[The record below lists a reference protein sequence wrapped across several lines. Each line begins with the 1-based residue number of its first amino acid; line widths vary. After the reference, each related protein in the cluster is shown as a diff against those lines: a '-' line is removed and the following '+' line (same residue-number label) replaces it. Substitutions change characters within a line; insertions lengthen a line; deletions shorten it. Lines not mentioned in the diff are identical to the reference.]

1 MTKSV
6 AYIGGRQSKKLHNLL
21 KNATIGMLFVVI
33 RPGCPHCDKLKED
46 GVFETMEN
54 KLDPIDNQPQVVV
67 VNSEAISDPDDPV
80 SAEPV
85 FQNIKGVPE
94 ITLRSKNGTVKKY
107 NGPRSADDL
116 IKTVIEENNKENN
129 EDDATLVL
137 GNNVPLSMTGGR
149 RRRKHKRTVKRR
161 RKHTVKHHRKHKK
174 HTRGRKHHRVRRHA
188 ATKHRRHHRRTSR
201 AARTY
206 RRY

>member
-1 MTKSV
+1 M

-46 GVFETMEN
+46 GVFKTLEN
-54 KLDPIDNQPQVVV
+54 KVDPIDDQPQVVV
-67 VNSEAISDPDDPV
+67 VDSEAISDPDDPV
-80 SAEPV
+80 SAESV
-85 FQNIKGVPE
+85 FQNIEGVPT
-94 ITLRSKNGTVKKY
+94 IRSRSKNGTVQEY
-107 NGPRSADDL
+107 NGPRSVENIIQTL
-116 IKTVIEENNKENN
+116 KTLSEENNKVVG
-129 EDDATLVL
+129 EDDAALVL

-149 RRRKHKRTVKRR
+149 RRRKRKRTVKRR

-174 HTRGRKHHRVRRHA
+174 HTRGRKHHRVRRHT
-188 ATKHRRHHRRTSR
+188 ATKHRKHHRRTSR